1 MNRPPVWFTV
11 VAAVALA
18 WNVLGP
24 LGILA
29 DLRLSAADIAALSAQ
44 QRALYNARPLW
55 SVGASIVAVL
65 GGTLGC
71 LLQGL
76 VLAIAVGLIFCR
88 YLPLMQTPRLL
99 GTLSGSSFSQRGK
112 LALMVFGMACTSPP
126 RDATDASPVAS
137 AAAPLDLA
145 AWTGTWASDG
155 YGYWVEGT
163 GVGMPKVYSVAG
175 GYCIGEDTTDFWP
188 LYDLQRMGSDGE
200 RYLSN
205 RVDPYEFRFDP
216 QPALPNECGRTPSS
230 TPIAVLDALADVFA
244 EHYAFFEM
252 YGVDWP
258 TAVAKARQSLP
269 ADAGDAALYTTLVQL
284 LAPLRDSHIKLEAVV
299 DGQDRVHDGAVGDVE
314 EKVVRHAGE
323 ESSRDAVRRF
333 RRQYW
338 FDGIRDDLL
347 RERGT
352 VAGNQRIQYGMVDSA
367 VGYLAVLSMG
377 GFTERDDATFADE
390 VATVDAI
397 LDTALTQFAQ
407 ARASAVIVDLSLN
420 TGGYDFIGLHIAGRF
435 AAQPALAYTRRAH
448 DARKTPPISVHVRPS
463 ARPRY
468 TGPVYLLTSGGTVS
482 AAEIMVLA
490 LRALPNV
497 THAGETTRGAFSTVL
512 SKTLPNGWQLSL
524 SNEIYLDPQGRSWE
538 GKGVPPAMPLQVFGD
553 VPPQRHVQ
561 AVRALAAHARAAS
574 GR

>member
-314 EKVVRHAGE
+314 EKV
-323 ESSRDAVRRF
+323 
-333 RRQYW
+333 
-338 FDGIRDDLL
+338 
-347 RERGT
+347 
-352 VAGNQRIQYGMVDSA
+352 
-367 VGYLAVLSMG
+367 
-377 GFTERDDATFADE
+377 
-390 VATVDAI
+390 
-397 LDTALTQFAQ
+397 
-407 ARASAVIVDLSLN
+407 
-420 TGGYDFIGLHIAGRF
+420 
-435 AAQPALAYTRRAH
+435 
-448 DARKTPPISVHVRPS
+448 
-463 ARPRY
+463 
-468 TGPVYLLTSGGTVS
+468 
-482 AAEIMVLA
+482 
-490 LRALPNV
+490 
-497 THAGETTRGAFSTVL
+497 
-512 SKTLPNGWQLSL
+512 
-524 SNEIYLDPQGRSWE
+524 
-538 GKGVPPAMPLQVFGD
+538 
-553 VPPQRHVQ
+553 
-561 AVRALAAHARAAS
+561 
-574 GR
+574 